1 MFIHPLTVSRN
12 TLWSF
17 YLSSCKRLPIARSS
31 KGKVCLLELLE
42 SHPFLY
48 LIFTRNSEFFSYAV
62 CLPSEA
68 HALSGFVMKPSDFLF
83 TSLNCNSMCQTLFL
97 CRSNYWLPALVFPWA
112 VSRKWH
118 ELTWI
123 AKYCF
128 HKVFGSKIL
137 ITAAPSIHL
146 IFRALREFSVY
157 IMRYFLASWCNT
169 HWWFWNT

>member
-1 MFIHPLTVSRN
+1 MFIHPLSVSRN

-31 KGKVCLLELLE
+31 KGKVCLLQELEL
-42 SHPFLY
+42 HPFLY
-48 LIFTRNSEFFSYAV
+48 LIFTRNSEFFSYVV

-83 TSLNCNSMCQTLFL
+83 TSLNCNSVCQTLCL

-112 VSRKWH
+112 ISRKWH

-128 HKVFGSKIL
+128 HKAFGSKSWSL
-137 ITAAPSIHL
+137 PPP
-146 IFRALREFSVY
+146 
-157 IMRYFLASWCNT
+157 AST
-169 HWWFWNT
+169 SYLGR